1 MAYYG
6 ADVVDVNGNRID
18 DIRPK
23 ELITEAV
30 QKANPDVNYAEYD
43 YDNDGY
49 VDGVH
54 VIFAGYDQSAN
65 VSALPDAIWSHKW
78 QIPKIKF
85 ISKSIGII
93 SIVDKNEL
101 WGIKD
106 DTKRDIDVSKIKLKT
121 IDC

>member
-1 MAYYG
+1 MGKGQEKNQIEKSKNTPETTCNKAFQSIKQLNNRTLVTANNNMAYYG

-30 QKANPDVNYAEYD
+30 EKANPDVNYAEYD

-65 VSALPDAIWSHKW
+65 VSALPDAIWSHK
-78 QIPKIKF
+78 
-85 ISKSIGII
+85 
-93 SIVDKNEL
+93 
-101 WGIKD
+101 
-106 DTKRDIDVSKIKLKT
+106 
-121 IDC
+121 